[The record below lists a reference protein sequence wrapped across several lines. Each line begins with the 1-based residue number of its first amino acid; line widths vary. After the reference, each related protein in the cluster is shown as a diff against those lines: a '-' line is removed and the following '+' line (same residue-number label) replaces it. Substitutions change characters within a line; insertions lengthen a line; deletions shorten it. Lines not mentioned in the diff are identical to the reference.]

1 MMNILNLISNNFP
14 CVFQASVR
22 KGKAGRERAL
32 YMYIYTV
39 CAAGCVPAKMEF
51 AHLQYTDVFFTHKY
65 HRVNQIKE
73 GKENVVI
80 SLYFVCGEGL
90 ATLSNMV

>member
-51 AHLQYTDVFFTHKY
+51 AHLLGVRKY
-65 HRVNQIKE
+65 WQRLLWEHIFIPLFGHNIY
-73 GKENVVI
+73 
-80 SLYFVCGEGL
+80 L
-90 ATLSNMV
+90 